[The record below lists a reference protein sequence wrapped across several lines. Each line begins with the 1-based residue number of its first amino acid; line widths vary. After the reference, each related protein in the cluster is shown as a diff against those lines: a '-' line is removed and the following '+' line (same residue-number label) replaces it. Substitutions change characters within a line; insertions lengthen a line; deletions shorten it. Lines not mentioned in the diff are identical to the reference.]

1 MIRVCILDYGLGN
14 IRSLFNAL
22 KKINLDVEMYSN
34 LKKRDFDVLI
44 IPGVG
49 SFGKAMTI
57 INSRYKKFIIEA
69 KKNNKLIIG
78 ICLGMHIFFSRG
90 YEDGKKKG
98 LGFFKGEV
106 KKIKKNKK
114 MKLPNIGWR
123 NVKFKYSKIKSYKKF
138 DDKKFYFVHSYQAI
152 PKEKKIILANIKYGE
167 KNIVSFVNK
176 NNVYGI
182 QFHPEK
188 SREIGLYFLENVIK
202 KNVSKRK

>member
-1 MIRVCILDYGLGN
+1 
-14 IRSLFNAL
+14 
-22 KKINLDVEMYSN
+22 
-34 LKKRDFDVLI
+34 
-44 IPGVG
+44 
-49 SFGKAMTI
+49 
-57 INSRYKKFIIEA
+57 
-69 KKNNKLIIG
+69 
-78 ICLGMHIFFSRG
+78 
-90 YEDGKKKG
+90 
-98 LGFFKGEV
+98 
-106 KKIKKNKK
+106 